1 MTFRG
6 RGAKVDNGS
15 CSHNGADK
23 NLPLQKDTVK
33 LLSQEGAERAGSAT
47 GVAEVRKTLQGET
60 LAVGM
65 AMTMS
70 VCCHVSLFI

>member
-15 CSHNGADK
+15 SSHNGADK

-33 LLSQEGAERAGSAT
+33 LLSQEGAERAGSGT
-47 GVAEVRKTLQGET
+47 GVAEVRKTLQCET